1 MKIKVNGQEYMVA
14 QQGAG
19 QPTWLLLHGFMGSHA
34 DFEQIT
40 AELPGQVLTVDLL
53 GHGQT
58 TASHDPWDYSMDQQV
73 ADLGEILTQLE
84 IDRANVV
91 GYSMG
96 GRLALGFALDYPEL
110 VDKLF
115 LESSTAGIAD
125 DHQRR
130 QRVEKDE
137 LQARQLEREP
147 FTKFIDHWEQLPL
160 FTSQRQLPEE
170 QQAVIRA
177 QRLAQDPLAL
187 AASLRGMGTGS
198 MPNFWEVLPRLQCPT
213 TLIAGELDQK
223 FQRITAKMADL
234 LPDAKRVVVTGAG
247 HNVHQER
254 PAAYLR
260 ILKGEQ

>member
-1 MKIKVNGQEYMVA
+1 MKIKVNGQQYLVE
-14 QQGAG
+14 QEGSG

-34 DFEQIT
+34 DFGQVT
-40 AELPGQVLTVDLL
+40 AGLPGQVLTVDLL

-58 TASHDPWDYSMDQQV
+58 TASHDPWDYDMAQQA
-73 ADLGEILTQLE
+73 ADLAAILAQLE
-84 IDRANVV
+84 INHINLV

-96 GRLALGFALDYPEL
+96 GRLALGFALNYPEL
-110 VDKLF
+110 VGKLF

-125 DHQRR
+125 NHQRQ

-147 FTKFIDHWEQLPL
+147 FTKFIDHWEKLPL
-160 FTSQRQLPEE
+160 FASQRQLPEE
-170 QQAVIRA
+170 QQAAIRA

-187 AASLRGMGTGS
+187 AASLRGMGTGA
-198 MPNFWEVLPRLQCPT
+198 MPNFWDRLGGLTCPT

-234 LPDAKRVVVTGAG
+234 IPNVKRVVVTGAG